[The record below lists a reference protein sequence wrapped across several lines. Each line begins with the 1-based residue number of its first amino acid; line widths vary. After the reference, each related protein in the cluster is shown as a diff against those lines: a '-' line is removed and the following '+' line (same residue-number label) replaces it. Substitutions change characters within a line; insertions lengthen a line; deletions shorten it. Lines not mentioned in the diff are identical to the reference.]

1 MQNKTKLLTI
11 SLHHPRIVRGGSQQ
25 VAYELFHG
33 ASKDPEM
40 ETHFIGCLDPA
51 IGKAVPPPGAVFTGI
66 DNLPNENLMFSYNFD
81 VTYHLQ
87 SNSFVV
93 DKVEEFFANNSFD
106 WVHFHH
112 SLFVGLEMLDII
124 KKYNANT
131 KIFYTLH
138 EYLPICLADGQ
149 LKKTFNKSLCY
160 DYSPSACFRCFPQHS
175 TDFFFLRKSI
185 FMQKFNL
192 VDHFITPSNFSK
204 ERFVEWGMNADDI
217 TTIPN
222 GQENLRNSNL
232 KPKNTKNSLVVK
244 FGFFGQ
250 MVDNKGVHL
259 IIEAAIILASLL
271 EEEFKS
277 NFKFEIYFYGGNLNF
292 ASEEYRN
299 KLEELLSSCD
309 DTLKKKL
316 FFKGEYTHEQLPS
329 IFNNID
335 CVITPSTWFEVF
347 GLVVSEAWMFEK
359 PVIASDIGGL
369 GDRIQNGENGLKFNP
384 NDAYDLAIKMDEY
397 ITHYHFGDREF
408 TNIQPPLSQNDF
420 WQAHKTLFS
429 KFS

>member
-1 MQNKTKLLTI
+1 MIIQGITIDLGHQTKIPKMT
-11 SLHHPRIVRGGSQQ
+11 
-25 VAYELFHG
+25 
-33 ASKDPEM
+33 K
-40 ETHFIGCLDPA
+40 C
-51 IGKAVPPPGAVFTGI
+51 
-66 DNLPNENLMFSYNFD
+66 NF
-81 VTYHLQ
+81 
-87 SNSFVV
+87 
-93 DKVEEFFANNSFD
+93 
-106 WVHFHH
+106 
-112 SLFVGLEMLDII
+112 
-124 KKYNANT
+124 KKYNQA
-131 KIFYTLH
+131 
-138 EYLPICLADGQ
+138 
-149 LKKTFNKSLCY
+149 
-160 DYSPSACFRCFPQHS
+160 YSAFKAIAEIGEKYFDSRDRSAP
-175 TDFFFLRKSI
+175 L
-185 FMQKFNL
+185 
-192 VDHFITPSNFSK
+192 
-204 ERFVEWGMNADDI
+204 G
-217 TTIPN
+217 
-222 GQENLRNSNL
+222 NS
-232 KPKNTKNSLVVK
+232 
-244 FGFFGQ
+244 
-250 MVDNKGVHL
+250 
-259 IIEAAIILASLL
+259 L